1 MIRTWIADVSCLA
14 DEMKCAECYEML
26 PQHRKEKADRIKKP
40 EGRFQSIG
48 AGILLE
54 RMKTAYNTGEAVVY
68 NLSHSG
74 NYALCSIDDDLSRQ
88 IQLGC
93 DVETIKDYRQKVAK
107 HFFTKME
114 HNTIEECG
122 SPEEKA
128 EVFYRYWVLKESF
141 MKATRL
147 GMALSPK
154 TFEIGLSPDSAL
166 LLSRPERFQKEYF
179 YYEYKMRGIR
189 ACIAVCAD
197 VNDFDREL
205 HLEVL

>member
-1 MIRTWIADVSCLA
+1 MIRTWITDVSCLA
-14 DEMKCAECYEML
+14 DEEKCEKCYEAL
-26 PQHRKEKADRIKKP
+26 PQHRKEKADRIKKQ

-54 RMKTAYNTGEAVVY
+54 RMKAFYGTGEEVVY

-74 NYALCSIDDDLSRQ
+74 NYALCSIDDDLSGK

-93 DVETIKDYRQKVAK
+93 DMETIKDYRQKVAK
-107 HFFTKME
+107 HFFTE
-114 HNTIEECG
+114 REYASIEACG
-122 SPEEKA
+122 TLKEKEEL
-128 EVFYRYWVLKESF
+128 FYRYWVLKESF

-154 TFEIGLSPDSAL
+154 LFEIGLTPDRAVL
-166 LLSRPERFQKEYF
+166 LERPKQFQKDYY
-179 YYEYKMRGIR
+179 YYEYKMKGIE

-197 VNDFDREL
+197 VNNFDREI
-205 HLEVL
+205 HLEIL